1 MCVCVTVELLVCV
14 CVTVES
20 VCVCVIHDAGDAW
33 HDMRQSLEGVFSR
46 ESITRCLEE
55 TKG

>member
-1 MCVCVTVELLVCV
+1 MCVCV